1 MDELEVLKKQLP
13 DMAAIMN
20 AIPGERFEIKSV
32 QTILIIFRRMECS
45 ELATQLGIY
54 SRILS
59 QEEPVSVKDLTDAAV
74 AYVKIK
80 TLVESDATEYFP
92 IIRRNLVKEFKIQQT
107 KLENIIRLSK
117 VNALTAENR
126 QKELIEKTVV
136 KSENYL
142 QAFKEEVAYLEEQIE
157 KEPKSL
163 IKPKILQDHEEITS
177 EYPNERRGKEH
188 KKLKIWHKVDHY
200 VEELVNRKKVT
211 VELKQEETKYANSE
225 CKEIPY
231 YDSILRYE
239 EKLPC
244 KDIQE
249 FSIYKQKKSIYFGR
263 TVNGSAGIY
272 KNHDNSLYELM
283 NVNGDFVQFIST
295 DLLTGEY
302 QLEAFS
308 EPEKEAMEL
317 YFNFICTCFEQ
328 YIGKT
333 ATVMEYL
340 QFKDYYNRLMLM
352 RLSLEE
358 KTLNNCYRAMP
369 LSDLYLGYMEG
380 YGLIV
385 PDSREEIV
393 QNIVEERNFNYLDDL
408 QMILDNHVVNSEA
421 KAKITDLQDSIRYFY
436 GKAKEVEK
444 IEEEP
449 VDFMGAKIIIQF
461 LEQGKIVDEAIFAA
475 ENLEQAVR
483 DYLTRDAE
491 TKRIG
496 IDRAGEQT
504 FVFACKKGCVSLP
517 VLNRNMKETWS
528 EADREYFEKIEQGIA
543 LKILKLGGT
552 EDESRTY

>member
-1 MDELEVLKKQLP
+1 MNELEVLKKQLP

-20 AIPGERFEIKSV
+20 AIPGERFEIKSA

-45 ELATQLGIY
+45 ELTTQLGIY
-54 SRILS
+54 SRIMTQ
-59 QEEPVSVKDLTDAAV
+59 QEAVSVKDLTDAAV

-80 TLVESDATEYFP
+80 VLVESDATEYSP
-92 IIRRNLVKEFKIQQT
+92 IIRRNLVKEFKTQQT

-117 VNALTAENR
+117 VNAFAAENH
-126 QKELIEKTVV
+126 QKELIEKTVG

-142 QAFKEEVAYLEEQIE
+142 QAFEKEVAYQEEQIE

-163 IKPKILQDHEEITS
+163 IKPKISDCNEEAIP
-177 EYPNERRGKEH
+177 EQLPIH
-188 KKLKIWHKVDHY
+188 KKHEKLKLWHKIESNVDKLIH
-200 VEELVNRKKVT
+200 RK
-211 VELKQEETKYANSE
+211 EISADLKWEETKYANSG

-231 YDSILRYE
+231 YDTVLKYE

-244 KDIQE
+244 KDIQA
-249 FSIYKQKKSIYFGR
+249 FSLYKRKETIYFGR
-263 TVNGSAGIY
+263 TVNGSAGLY
-272 KNHDNSLYELM
+272 KNQDNSLYELM
-283 NVNGDFVQFIST
+283 NVNGDFMQFIST

-369 LSDLYLGYMEG
+369 LADLYLVYMKG

-385 PDSREEIV
+385 TDSREEII
-393 QNIVEERNFNYLDDL
+393 QNIVAERNFNYLDDL
-408 QMILDNHVVNSEA
+408 QIILDNHVVNSEA
-421 KAKITDLQDSIRYFY
+421 KEKITDLQDNIRYFY
-436 GKAKEVEK
+436 GKAEEVEK

-461 LEQGKIVDEAIFAA
+461 LEQGKTVDEAIFAA

-483 DYLTRDAE
+483 DYLTRGAE

-496 IDRAGEQT
+496 IDRAGKQI
-504 FVFACKKGCVSLP
+504 FIFACKKGCVSLP

-528 EADREYFEKIEQGIA
+528 EADREYYEKIEQGIA